1 MKAKLSRLI
10 KTKEPV
16 ESSRVTSPDE
26 VEQQKWVEQGGE
38 ILTFE
43 GEWCVRIHKTYPLD
57 EVYHDFEFGEA
68 RQMMHRTE
76 HPFFTVDLEPEHVL
90 FMDTETTGLR
100 GSGTSIFLIGFA
112 RIRAEQLEMVQYVL
126 PHPAFETAFY
136 YHFLQDIGDEVR
148 FVTYN
153 GKSFDWPQIK
163 TRHTFVKSK
172 VKQLPSVG
180 HVDLLHAARRL
191 LKPRL
196 ESVSLKAVEA
206 YFGHGRTDDLPGFLA
221 PMHYF
226 QYVKE
231 RNPEILLPVLE
242 HHHADCL
249 SLVSLYTRLGHL
261 VMTPRT
267 DYGEERAH
275 WLHDLGEQESALKE
289 FEQLSSPSKR
299 AVMRQA
305 MLLKRTGRIEQAI
318 PLFESL
324 HTIEGYVELAKY
336 AEHKKKDMALAIDYT
351 RRAMELLEQKR
362 AVLRQTI
369 KREQDELEHRLARLE
384 RKQS

>member
-10 KTKEPV
+10 KTNEPAPKASV
-16 ESSRVTSPDE
+16 ATPDE
-26 VEQQKWVEQGGE
+26 VEQQKWMGQGGE

-43 GEWCVRIHKTYPLD
+43 GEWCVRIRKTYPLD
-57 EVYHDFEFGEA
+57 EVYHDFKFGEA
-68 RQMMHRTE
+68 GQMMARTE
-76 HPFFTVDLEPEHVL
+76 HPFFAVDLDPDQVL

-112 RIRAEQLEMVQYVL
+112 RIRAEQLEMIQYVL

-163 TRHTFVKSK
+163 TRHTFVKSR

-206 YFGHGRTDDLPGFLA
+206 YFGHERTDDLPGFLA

-249 SLVSLYTRLGHL
+249 SLVSLYTRLSQL
-261 VMTPRT
+261 VTTPVT
-267 DYGEERAH
+267 DFGEERAH
-275 WLHDLGEQESALKE
+275 WLHDLGEQDQALRE

-299 AVMRQA
+299 SIMRQA
-305 MLLKRTGRIEQAI
+305 MILKRAGRFEEAI

-336 AEHKKKDMALAIDYT
+336 AEHKQKDISLAIDYT
-351 RRAMELLEQKR
+351 ERAMKLLEQKR
-362 AVLRQTI
+362 TVLRQTI
-369 KREQDELEHRLARLE
+369 DCEKMELEHRRARLE
-384 RKQS
+384 RKQT

>member
-10 KTKEPV
+10 KTKEPAQKPQ
-16 ESSRVTSPDE
+16 VTSLDE
-26 VEQQKWVEQGGE
+26 VEQQKWIDQGGE

-43 GEWCVRIHKTYPLD
+43 EEWCVRIRKTYPL
-57 EVYHDFEFGEA
+57 EEIYHDFEFGEA
-68 RQMMHRTE
+68 RVMMRQNE
-76 HPFFTVDLEPEHVL
+76 HPFFAVDLEPHQVL

-112 RIRAEQLEMVQYVL
+112 RIRAEYLEMIQYVL

-163 TRHTFVKSK
+163 TRHTFVKSR
-172 VKQLPSVG
+172 VKALPSVG

-196 ESVSLKAVEA
+196 ESVSLKAVET

-249 SLVSLYTRLGHL
+249 SLVSLYTRLSHL
-261 VMTPRT
+261 VTT
-267 DYGEERAH
+267 KESDYGEERAH
-275 WLHDLGEQESALKE
+275 WLHDLGEQEGALKE

-305 MLLKRTGRIEQAI
+305 MLLKRAGQMEQAI
-318 PLFESL
+318 PLLESL
-324 HTIEGYVELAKY
+324 HTIEAYVELAKY
-336 AEHKKKDMALAIDYT
+336 AEHKLKDMALAIDYT
-351 RRAMELLEQKR
+351 ERAMELLEQKQT
-362 AVLRQTI
+362 VLRQTI
-369 KREQDELEHRLARLE
+369 NREKAELEHRRARLE
-384 RKQS
+384 RKRS

>member
-10 KTKEPV
+10 KTTKPKQQNN
-16 ESSRVTSPDE
+16 SPDE
-26 VEQQKWVEQGGE
+26 VEQEKWIEQGGE

-43 GEWCVRIHKTYPLD
+43 SEWCVRLRKTYPLE
-57 EVYHDFEFGEA
+57 EVYHDYSFEEA
-68 RQMMHRTE
+68 RRVIGKTS
-76 HPFFTVDLEPEHVL
+76 HPFFSVDLPPEHVL

-112 RIRAEQLEMVQYVL
+112 RFQQQHLEMTQYVL

-136 YHFLQDIGDEVR
+136 YHFLNDIGDEVR

-163 TRHTFVKSK
+163 TRHTFVKSR

-191 LKPRL
+191 LKPKL

-206 YFGHGRTDDLPGFLA
+206 YFGHERTDDLPGFLA

-231 RNPEILLPVLE
+231 RNPEILWPVLE

-249 SLVSLYTRLGHL
+249 SLVSLYKRLSHIVEGEAN
-261 VMTPRT
+261 
-267 DYGEERAH
+267 DFGEERAH
-275 WLHDLGEQESALKE
+275 WLHDLGEQDEALKE
-289 FEQLSSPSKR
+289 YEQLSNPSKR
-299 AVMRQA
+299 AMMRQA
-305 MLLKRTGRIEQAI
+305 LLLKRTGRMEEAI
-318 PLFESL
+318 PLFEEL
-324 HTIEGYVELAKY
+324 QTIEGYVELAKY
-336 AEHKKKDMALAIDYT
+336 AEHKTKEIDQALDYT
-351 RRAMELLEQKR
+351 NRAMSLFERK
-362 AVLRQTI
+362 QTI
-369 KREQDELEHRLARLE
+369 LKQTVQREREKLEHRRARLE
-384 RKQS
+384 RKRS

>member
-16 ESSRVTSPDE
+16 ERTRVTSPDE
-26 VEQQKWVEQGGE
+26 VEQQKWTEQGGE

-43 GEWCVRIHKTYPLD
+43 GEWCVRIRNTYPLD
-57 EVYHDFEFGEA
+57 EIYHDYAFGDA
-68 RQMMHRTE
+68 RRMMQKTE
-76 HPFFTVDLEPEHVL
+76 HPFFVVDLKPDQVL

-112 RIRAEQLEMVQYVL
+112 RIRAEQLEMIQYVL

-163 TRHTFVKSK
+163 TRHTFVKSR
-172 VKQLPSVG
+172 VKALPSVG

-196 ESVSLKAVEA
+196 ESVSLKAVET

-231 RNPEILLPVLE
+231 RNPEILMPVLE

-249 SLVSLYTRLGHL
+249 SLVSLYTRLSQL
-261 VMTPRT
+261 VTSPET
-267 DYGEERAH
+267 DFGEERAH
-275 WLHDLGEQESALKE
+275 WLHDLGDQESALKE
-289 FEQLSSPSKR
+289 FEQLSDPSKR

-305 MLLKRTGRIEQAI
+305 LLLKRTDRMEQAI

-336 AEHKKKDMALAIDYT
+336 AEHKQKDVALAIDYT
-351 RRAMELLEQKR
+351 ERALELLEQKR
-362 AVLRQTI
+362 TVLRQTVN
-369 KREQDELEHRLARLE
+369 REKAELEHRLARLE
-384 RKQS
+384 RKRS

>member
-10 KTKEPV
+10 KTKETKETNRP
-16 ESSRVTSPDE
+16 EVTPDE
-26 VEQQKWVEQGGE
+26 IEQQKWMEKGGE

-43 GEWCVRIHKTYPLD
+43 GEWCVRIRKAYPLND
-57 EVYHDFEFGEA
+57 IYHDYAFIEA
-68 RQMMHRTE
+68 KEAMSST
-76 HPFFTVDLEPEHVL
+76 HPFFTVDLSPEQVL

-112 RIRAEQLEMVQYVL
+112 RFQQDHLEMTQYVL

-136 YHFLQDIGDEVR
+136 YHFLNDIGDDVR

-163 TRHTFVKSK
+163 TRHTFVKTR

-191 LKPRL
+191 LKPKL
-196 ESVSLKAVEA
+196 DSVSLKAVEA
-206 YFGHGRTDDLPGFLA
+206 YFGHERTDDLPGFLA

-231 RNPEILLPVLE
+231 RNPDILVPVLE

-249 SLVSLYTRLGHL
+249 SLVSLYKRLSHL
-261 VMTPRT
+261 V
-267 DYGEERAH
+267 DEEANDFGEERAH
-275 WLHDLGEQESALKE
+275 WLHDLGQQDHALKE
-289 FEQLSSPSKR
+289 YNQLKNPSKK
-299 AVMRQA
+299 AKMRQA
-305 MLLKRTGRIEQAI
+305 MLLKRAGRMEEAI
-318 PLFESL
+318 SILEEL
-324 HTIEGYVELAKY
+324 QTIDAYVELAKY
-336 AEHKKKDMALAIDYT
+336 TEHKTKEIERAIQYT
-351 RRAMELLEQKR
+351 ERAIELSERKQT
-362 AVLRQTI
+362 VLKQTAS
-369 KREQDELEHRLARLE
+369 REQAELAHRLARLE
-384 RKQS
+384 RKRL

>member
-10 KTKEPV
+10 KTDKPKTERI
-16 ESSRVTSPDE
+16 SSPDE
-26 VEQQKWVEQGGE
+26 VEQDKWKALGGE
-38 ILTFE
+38 ILQFE
-43 GEWCVRIHKTYPLD
+43 GEWCVRLTTHYPL
-57 EVYHDFEFGEA
+57 ETVYHDYTFA
-68 RQMMHRTE
+68 SAKDAALRAT
-76 HPFFTVDLEPEHVL
+76 HPFFAIDVPLSHML

-112 RIRAEQLEMVQYVL
+112 RFHENSLEMTQYVL

-136 YHFLQDIGDEVR
+136 YHVLHDLGEDIR

-163 TRHTFVKSK
+163 TRHTFVKSR
-172 VKQLPSVG
+172 VKQLPAVG

-206 YFGHGRTDDLPGFLA
+206 YFGHERIDDLPGFLA

-231 RNPEILLPVLE
+231 RNPEILKPVIE

-249 SLVSLYTRLGHL
+249 SLVSLYKRLTTL
-261 VMTPRT
+261 VEAETT
-267 DYGEERAH
+267 DFGEERAH
-275 WLHDLGEQESALKE
+275 WLHDLGQSEQALVAYN
-289 FEQLSSPSKR
+289 QLVSPSMR
-299 AVMRQA
+299 AKMRQA
-305 MLLKRTGRIEQAI
+305 MLLKRKKRMDEAI
-318 PLFESL
+318 PLFEAIG
-324 HTIEGYVELAKY
+324 TVEALVECAKY
-336 AEHKKKDMALAIDYT
+336 AEHTTRDIDRAFTYTLEAIQ
-351 RRAMELLEQKR
+351 MLERKQ
-362 AVLRQTI
+362 AVLKQPIMRQ
-369 KREQDELEHRLARLE
+369 RNELEHRLARLE
-384 RKQS
+384 RKRQR

>member
-10 KTKEPV
+10 KTDDSKKIVVPLE
-16 ESSRVTSPDE
+16 DM
-26 VEQQKWVEQGGE
+26 EQAKWTARGGE

-43 GEWCVRIHKTYPLD
+43 NEWCVKLRTVYPL
-57 EVYHDFEFGEA
+57 ETVYHDFTYDKAKQAMG
-68 RQMMHRTE
+68 TTK
-76 HPFFTVDLEPEHVL
+76 HPFFTVDVPPEQVL

-112 RIRAEQLEMVQYVL
+112 RFQSDFLEMVQYVL

-136 YHFLQDIGDEVR
+136 YHFLNDIGDEVR

-172 VKQLPSVG
+172 VKALPAVG

-191 LKPRL
+191 LKPTL

-206 YFGHGRTDDLPGFLA
+206 HFGHARIDDLPGFLA

-226 QYVKE
+226 QYVKDQE
-231 RNPEILLPVLE
+231 PDILQPVID

-249 SLVSLYTRLGHL
+249 SLVSLYSRLCHL
-261 VMTPRT
+261 VEEEKTI
-267 DYGEERAH
+267 YGEERAH
-275 WLHDLGEQESALKE
+275 WLNDLGSAEEALVE
-289 FEQLSSPSKR
+289 YDRITQPTKR
-299 AVMRQA
+299 AKMRQA
-305 MLLKRTGRIEQAI
+305 MLLKRTGRIEQAL
-318 PLFESL
+318 PLFEDVGS
-324 HTIEGYVELAKY
+324 IDAYVELAKH
-336 AEHKKKDMALAIDYT
+336 AEHRSKDIPLAIRYTEQAIALA
-351 RRAMELLEQKR
+351 E
-362 AVLRQTI
+362 
-369 KREQDELEHRLARLE
+369 KRETILKQVALKELEALRHRLARLE
-384 RKQS
+384 RKKS

>member
-10 KTKEPV
+10 KTKEPKQQN
-16 ESSRVTSPDE
+16 VTKDD
-26 VEQQKWVEQGGE
+26 VEQMKWVEKGGE
-38 ILTFE
+38 ILSFE
-43 GEWCVRIHKTYPLD
+43 GEWCIRLRKTYPLD
-57 EVYHDFEFGEA
+57 EVYHDYTFEEA
-68 RQMMHRTE
+68 RRAMSSE
-76 HPFFTVDLEPEHVL
+76 HPFFAVDLPPENVL

-112 RIRAEQLEMVQYVL
+112 RFQKHHLEMTQYVL

-136 YHFLQDIGDEVR
+136 YHFLNDIGDEVR

-163 TRHTFVKSK
+163 TRHTFVKSR

-191 LKPRL
+191 LKPKL

-206 YFGHGRTDDLPGFLA
+206 YFGHERVDDLPGFLA

-231 RNPEILLPVLE
+231 RDPDILLPVLE

-249 SLVSLYTRLGHL
+249 SLVSLYKRLNHL
-261 VMTPRT
+261 VEADTS
-267 DYGEERAH
+267 DFKEERAH
-275 WLHDLGEQESALKE
+275 WLHDLGEQEGALKE
-289 FEQLSSPSKR
+289 FEQLPNPSKR
-299 AVMRQA
+299 AMMRQA
-305 MLLKRTGRIEQAI
+305 LLLKRNGRMEEALPI
-318 PLFESL
+318 FEAL
-324 HTIEGYVELAKY
+324 QTVEACVELAKH
-336 AEHKKKDMALAIDYT
+336 AEHKLKDIEQALHYTEQAIHLSERKQT
-351 RRAMELLEQKR
+351 
-362 AVLRQTI
+362 VLRRTI
-369 KREQDELEHRLARLE
+369 DREKKELAHRRSRLE
-384 RKQS
+384 RKR